1 MWRPQTTTKGMRSI
15 LRILPTWA
23 CAVAAL
29 VLAGCAKF
37 GGSALVFVPAKLP
50 SCQGPLISVRVRW
63 NVEADT
69 SGPVRIYVSSPGESR
84 KLWIVAATRGEQET
98 GRWMHDGSTITL
110 TNLKGR
116 VLAVRTLETESC
128 KKSGQG

>member
-1 MWRPQTTTKGMRSI
+1 MR
-15 LRILPTWA
+15 RILPIRA
-23 CAVAAL
+23 CVAAGL

-37 GGSALVFVPAKLP
+37 GGPSLVFVPAKLP
-50 SCQGPLISVRVRW
+50 TCQGPLISVRVRW

-69 SGPVRIYVSSPGESR
+69 SGPIRIYVSSPGEPR
-84 KLWIVAATRGEQET
+84 KLWIVAATKGEKET
-98 GRWMHDGSTITL
+98 GRWMHDGSTATL
-110 TNLKGR
+110 TNRKGR